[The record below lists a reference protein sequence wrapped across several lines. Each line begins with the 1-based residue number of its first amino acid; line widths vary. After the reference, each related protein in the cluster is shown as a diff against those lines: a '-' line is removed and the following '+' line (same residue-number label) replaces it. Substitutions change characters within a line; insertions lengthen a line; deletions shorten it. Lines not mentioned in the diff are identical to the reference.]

1 MPDEILL
8 FCIGPAAGGLQVE
21 WEGQMIDIITPASPL
36 GQKLLGKS
44 IGQTVALSPGYLG
57 SILRLD

>member
-1 MPDEILL
+1 
-8 FCIGPAAGGLQVE
+8 
-21 WEGQMIDIITPASPL
+21 MIDIITPASPL